1 MLETFLEKSA
11 WTIFNKYPDVKSL
24 ENLCIIVPTQR
35 AGYFFKR
42 ALAQCSNRPFLA
54 PEVIAIDDFVAQRC
68 GVEISDNVSLLFEL
82 YDIFKQ
88 VDKHITFERYL
99 QWATM
104 LLRDFDQI
112 DQFLV
117 DPDYLFSYITE
128 AKAIERW
135 QIEWPKSRVSPDS
148 ERLKG

>member
-68 GVEISDNVSLLFEL
+68 GVEISDIRFVRFPISDWIE
-82 YDIFKQ
+82 
-88 VDKHITFERYL
+88 
-99 QWATM
+99 
-104 LLRDFDQI
+104 DFR
-112 DQFLV
+112 FR
-117 DPDYLFSYITE
+117 E
-128 AKAIERW
+128 EN
-135 QIEWPKSRVSPDS
+135 
-148 ERLKG
+148 